1 MALPISV
8 SVAFHGQEL
17 PPGNSVKPTYDKI
30 AWKMLVT
37 VVGVGTYDAADIS
50 RLAVELKPAL
60 IRWFLDAG
68 LKSWRKKP

>member
-1 MALPISV
+1 
-8 SVAFHGQEL
+8 
-17 PPGNSVKPTYDKI
+17 
-30 AWKMLVT
+30 MLVT

-68 LKSWRKKP
+68 FKSWRKNRDEKIPLARCVAFTFIRLPDLPASN